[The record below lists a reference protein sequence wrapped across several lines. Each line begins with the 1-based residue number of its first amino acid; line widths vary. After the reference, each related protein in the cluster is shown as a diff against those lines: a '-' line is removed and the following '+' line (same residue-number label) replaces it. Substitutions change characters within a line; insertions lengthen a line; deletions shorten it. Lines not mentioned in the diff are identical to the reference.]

1 MIVNKLPVMKKSIS
15 FLAVILCL
23 GLVPA
28 SAQFGKPG
36 GSGPDNAL
44 NKVFGTN
51 LNFSATMNMQVKMP
65 DAQDSD
71 ITMSSKIY
79 FAGGN
84 SRTEMD
90 MTTIKGSKMPPHAA
104 DQMKAMGMDQMISI
118 SRNDT
123 KTAYLIY
130 PGLGSYAKLTAP
142 KADQGTN
149 DSKVTKTELGRETV
163 DGHPC
168 VKNKYTVTN
177 TKTGENVVMTTWNAT
192 DLKNY
197 PIKIDMESPD
207 AATGKKS
214 PVTTLHFA
222 GINTARPAA
231 ALFEPPTGYRVYT
244 DVQAMVQTEMMKKM
258 GGGTPGMPP
267 GHPTVPANHP

>member
-1 MIVNKLPVMKKSIS
+1 MKKTIS
-15 FLAVILCL
+15 FLAASVLAL
-23 GLVPA
+23 GLLPA
-28 SAQFGKPG
+28 SAQFGRPG

-44 NKVFGTN
+44 TKVFGTN
-51 LNFSATMNMQVKMP
+51 LNFSATMNLEVKMP
-65 DAQDSD
+65 GAQENEV
-71 ITMSSKIY
+71 TMTSKIY
-79 FAGGN
+79 FAKGN

-90 MTTIKGSKMPPHAA
+90 MTSMKGSKMPPHAA

-142 KADQGTN
+142 KAEGTN
-149 DSKVTKTELGRETV
+149 DSKVTTTELGKETV

-168 VKNKYTVTN
+168 VKNKYTVSN
-177 TKTGENVVMTTWNAT
+177 AKTGEHVVMTTWNAT

-197 PIKIDMESPD
+197 PIKIEMESP
-207 AATGKKS
+207 AAAKNGQA
-214 PVTTLHFA
+214 PITTLHFTSLNMA
-222 GINTARPAA
+222 QPAA
-231 ALFEPPTGYRVYT
+231 TLFEPPVGYRVYT

-267 GHPTVPANHP
+267 GHPTVPAKHP